1 DEYASKLDDSAVL
14 ALASDFDLADPDQ
27 ATAARAVL
35 DFAGESAAHMR
46 HRDNDDFPPSPGQQ
60 VVPADDATS
69 LTRMF
74 PALSTFDI
82 KFILNKFEGDLARAT
97 DELLTQ
103 SFLEEKGDRL
113 RGIEGF
119 AGCTTPAR
127 HAKRERRR
135 KGKTVSTDT
144 STTTNVTSPA
154 CINGSWDLGREHI
167 EFLATRCGMPS
178 SQVAAL
184 YHEMGASLPQTI
196 RRILA
201 AHIEVDLRA
210 EDDTILQNAV
220 HTLRP
225 EFPTIP
231 LSHLKALCQIT
242 HPNLSDARE
251 IAVALVSH
259 PQPRPSQRIELTIR
273 HAPLHPISSS
283 PSPCTEGTGRSL
295 RHPADA
301 HLIADRAAHLREA
314 RDEAFSKAAAAYRR
328 GKSDHLMGAAA
339 IHYAEEGHA
348 YHFKAQ
354 KQLSAAADALVARQS
369 SLNHLDL
376 HGVSVSDAVRITR
389 EKVTT
394 WWHEL
399 GDTRYGAARRE
410 YRVIIGVGR
419 HSEDGKSHIGPAVA
433 KMLMREGWKFEAGK
447 GVLAVTGV
455 TKKK

>member
-1 DEYASKLDDSAVL
+1 
-14 ALASDFDLADPDQ
+14 
-27 ATAARAVL
+27 
-35 DFAGESAAHMR
+35 MR
-46 HRDNDDFPPSPGQQ
+46 PRDNDDFLPSPGQQ
-60 VVPADDATS
+60 VVPEDDATS
-69 LTRMF
+69 LTLMF
-74 PALSTFDI
+74 PALTTFDI
-82 KFILNKFEGDLARAT
+82 KFILNKFEGDLTRAT

-119 AGCTTPAR
+119 AGCTSPAR
-127 HAKRERRR
+127 HPKRERRR
-135 KGKTVSTDT
+135 KGKTASIGT
-144 STTTNVTSPA
+144 SKTTTVTSPA
-154 CINGSWDLGREHI
+154 CKNGSWDEGRKHI
-167 EFLATRCGMPS
+167 EFLAIRCGMPS

-210 EDDTILQNAV
+210 DDDTILQNAV
-220 HTLRP
+220 QTLRP
-225 EFPTIP
+225 EFPTIS

-259 PQPRPSQRIELTIR
+259 PQPSQRIELTIR
-273 HAPLHPISSS
+273 HAPLHPTSSS
-283 PSPCTEGTGRSL
+283 PSPCTEGTDRSA
-295 RHPADA
+295 RYPAEA
-301 HLIADRAAHLREA
+301 LLVADRAAHLREA

-339 IHYAEEGHA
+339 IYYAEEGHA
-348 YHFKAQ
+348 YHSKAQ

-433 KMLMREGWKFEAGK
+433 KMLMREGWKFEAGR